1 MPSKNLEAAKKK
13 LEELLRQLREEE
25 IERIL
30 AALQGRCEKMLAMQK
45 DVREG
50 TVGLD
55 KTMKD
60 RGSQKIDAADAQR
73 GLELSDKEDV
83 IVKEADAALELLR
96 GEGSSVAFPA
106 VFDFVRDLM
115 VNVEKRLRKTDAG
128 ATTVATEDEI
138 IASLEEMIDA
148 LKKARKENGQ
158 QPPASSGRWQ
168 RRTSRISPCS
178 RKSRS

>member
-1 MPSKNLEAAKKK
+1 
-13 LEELLRQLREEE
+13 
-25 IERIL
+25 
-30 AALQGRCEKMLAMQK
+30 MQK
-45 DVREG
+45 DVRDG

-73 GLELSDKEDV
+73 GLELSDRENA
-83 IVKEADAALELLR
+83 IVKEADAAIELLR

-115 VNVEKRLRKTDAG
+115 VNVEKRLRKTDPG

-148 LKKARKENGQ
+148 LKKAPRKTGSR
-158 QPPASSGRWQ
+158 PRSRPARGT
-168 RRTSRISPCS
+168 RTRRISRCS
-178 RKSRS
+178 RKSRSLR